1 MNGVLGFAITVGGR
15 VRYLLWTGLIFMAAC
30 GDPRVA
36 EILELT
42 GDVDAGE
49 TLYDDNCAL
58 CHGDDGLGDI
68 GSDLTVRIPDMS
80 DEEIVTT
87 VLLGLSGTTMPSF
100 ADLLDNQG
108 VADVV
113 AYSKTG
119 FDSE

>member
-1 MNGVLGFAITVGGR
+1 MQVM
-15 VRYLLWTGLIFMAAC
+15 LWTGLILMAAC
-30 GDPRVA
+30 GDPRVG

-42 GDVDAGE
+42 GDADAGA
-49 TLYDDNCAL
+49 TLYDDNCAI

-68 GSDLTVRIPDMS
+68 GSDLTERIPAMS

-100 ADLLDNQG
+100 ADVLDNQS

-113 AYSKTG
+113 AYTKTG